1 MLVHKRYDDL
11 LKELAEL
18 VAMPDGDDED
28 HYTKVLKYS
37 LSKVIQDV
45 ANYTNIPI
53 GELPEELDYTIVS
66 LVIQVIDTH
75 GWLTPDDDQT
85 GNVQSLSEGDT
96 SVTFKSVASIYSELQ
111 SVNSIT
117 DNYTNILNNFRRLPE

>member
-11 LKELAEL
+11 LKELTEL

-45 ANYTNIPI
+45 ANYTNIPVD
-53 GELPEELDYTIVS
+53 ELPEELDYTIVS
-66 LVIQVIDTH
+66 LVIQVINTH

-117 DNYTNILNNFRRLPE
+117 DNYTDILNNFRRLPE

>member
-11 LKELAEL
+11 LKELTEL

-28 HYTKVLKYS
+28 HYTKVLKYV
-37 LSKVIQDV
+37 LSKAIQDV
-45 ANYTNIPI
+45 ANYTNIPVD
-53 GELPEELDYTIVS
+53 ELPEELDYTIVS
-66 LVIQVIDTH
+66 LTIQVIDTH
-75 GWLTPDDDQT
+75 GWLTPDNDQT

-96 SVTFKSVASIYSELQ
+96 SVTFKSVTSIYSELQ
-111 SVNSIT
+111 SVNFIT